1 MNRLEKIDAVLIISF
16 LALMIFPLLYVFR
29 HLDDNTLTS
38 WQWVFARGG
47 MARVFGFIALGTAFA
62 FFLSRTSFPERNPPL
77 FLFAVSFLAVVPLW
91 GAPETVLDTA
101 RYVLQAKHLELYG
114 MSSFFTEWGKEIG
127 AWTDLPVVPFF
138 YGMIFRYLG
147 EARIFIQVFT
157 TLLFSLTVVFT
168 YLIGKALWDRETGL
182 LAGLFLLGIPYLL
195 TQAPLMLVDVPFM
208 FLLTL
213 SLYTFLNTLEKGG
226 ALRTTVSSGAIFLT
240 AFSKYSAWPMLLV
253 LPVITYVSAK
263 RGSGAAVRRS
273 VLVLATV
280 ALVSGAVFSANPD
293 VFLDQ
298 VRLLREYQWPGL
310 GRWKEGFVSTF
321 FFQTHPAVTLAALF
335 AVPLAMKN
343 RDVRFFI
350 PAWFAVFVLVL
361 RVERIRYL
369 LPLLPLLALMAA
381 YGLKAVRDIDL
392 RKFIAFSVLAASLAI
407 ALGAYLPF
415 LSRTSMMNL
424 RDAGAYL
431 DSLPGD
437 AVEVRIRPQT
447 QSAGNTEM
455 AIPILDLYTR
465 KRLVYRQEHVPRP
478 TAERLQRSPLR
489 FSWEYRQPRFYSEDT
504 SEGDHP
510 VVLIASETHVDRAPA
525 INNEHPPLPP
535 FAQGGS
541 APCPPL
547 KTFASDA
554 GAFRYKTF
562 VTVFSRTRL
571 AETAQ

>member
-1 MNRLEKIDAVLIISF
+1 VNRLEKIDAVLSISF
-16 LALMIFPLLYVFR
+16 LALMIFPLLYAFR
-29 HLDDNTLTS
+29 RLDDNTLTS
-38 WQWVFARGG
+38 WQWVFAQGG
-47 MARVFGFIALGTAFA
+47 MARVFGFIALGTAAA
-62 FFLSRTSFPERNPPL
+62 FFLSRTAFPERHPPL
-77 FLFAVSFLAVVPLW
+77 FLFAVSFLAVVPFW

-114 MSSFFTEWGKEIG
+114 ISSFFTEWGKEIG

-147 EARIFIQVFT
+147 EARISIQIFT
-157 TLLFSLTVVFT
+157 TLLFSLTVVATF
-168 YLIGKALWDRETGL
+168 LLGKALWDRETGL

-213 SLYTFLNTLEKGG
+213 SLFTFLNTLEKGG
-226 ALRTTVSSGAIFLT
+226 RLRTAVSSGVISLT
-240 AFSKYSAWPMLLV
+240 VFSKYSAWPMLLA

-280 ALVSGAVFSANPD
+280 TLVSGAVFSANPG

-298 VRLLREYQWPGL
+298 IRLLREYQWPGL

-321 FFQTHPAVTLAALF
+321 LFQTHPAVTLAALF

-381 YGLKAVRDIDL
+381 YGLKAVRDIEL

-415 LSRTSMMNL
+415 LSRTSMANL
-424 RDAGAYL
+424 QETGAYL
-431 DSLPGD
+431 DALPGD
-437 AVEVRIRPQT
+437 AVEIRILPQK

-455 AIPILDLYTR
+455 AIPILDLYIR
-465 KRLVYRQEHVPRP
+465 KRLVCRQERAARP
-478 TAERLQRSPLR
+478 DAEQIQKSSLR
-489 FSWEYRQPRFYSEDT
+489 FSWEIRQPRFYSAAAEDINDLYIAVIS
-504 SEGDHP
+504 SEPFTGKGR
-510 VVLIASETHVDRAPA
+510 ASNDAP
-525 INNEHPPLPP
+525 PPRLPLYHATKS
-535 FAQGGS
+535 FNADTG
-541 APCPPL
+541 
-547 KTFASDA
+547 T
-554 GAFRYKTF
+554 FRYKTF
-562 VTVFSRTRL
+562 VTVFGQNHL

>member
-1 MNRLEKIDAVLIISF
+1 MS
-16 LALMIFPLLYVFR
+16 
-29 HLDDNTLTS
+29 
-38 WQWVFARGG
+38 
-47 MARVFGFIALGTAFA
+47 
-62 FFLSRTSFPERNPPL
+62 
-77 FLFAVSFLAVVPLW
+77 
-91 GAPETVLDTA
+91 
-101 RYVLQAKHLELYG
+101 LQAKHLELYG

-407 ALGAYLPF
+407 ALGAYLPLSQQDEHDEPSGCRR
-415 LSRTSMMNL
+415 LSR
-424 RDAGAYL
+424 
-431 DSLPGD
+431 LPARD

-447 QSAGNTEM
+447 QSAGKHRNGHTDSGPLYPKETGLSPR
-455 AIPILDLYTR
+455 ACPAPNCGAPAEISAQVFLGVSAAPILFGRYIR
-465 KRLVYRQEHVPRP
+465 R
-478 TAERLQRSPLR
+478 RSPR
-489 FSWEYRQPRFYSEDT
+489 GSHSE
-504 SEGDHP
+504 
-510 VVLIASETHVDRAPA
+510 
-525 INNEHPPLPP
+525 
-535 FAQGGS
+535 
-541 APCPPL
+541 
-547 KTFASDA
+547 
-554 GAFRYKTF
+554 
-562 VTVFSRTRL
+562 
-571 AETAQ
+571 